1 MSKYSE
7 DITVPATMH
16 DLVTLDEA
24 KLALGIAVGDTSQD
38 PQLQMMITQCSLR
51 IAEEC
56 HRGPR
61 GDNHTFGKETLIET
75 ITKIGENQD
84 VWLSHYPIDPADI
97 TSIDANGT
105 LVTDYRLDPRTG
117 KLGLVNG
124 GTWAAPV
131 VVEYSGGF
139 NLPAEAPPPLKQ
151 ICNALIREERVKN
164 QQAAV
169 AGIRMISHRDA
180 RVMFFDPNAVVIAQ
194 SKGGGGSPAL
204 QAAQK
209 LLMKYTRI
217 EA

>member
-1 MSKYSE
+1 MARYWE
-7 DITVPATMH
+7 DIITPATMH
-16 DLVTLDEA
+16 DLITLDEA
-24 KLALGIAVGDTSQD
+24 KIMLGISPADTSQD
-38 PQLQMMITQCSLR
+38 VQLAMMITQNSLL
-51 IAEEC
+51 IAELC
-56 HRGPR
+56 NRGPR

-75 ITKIGENQD
+75 VTKIGEDQD
-84 VWLSHYPIDPADI
+84 VWLSHYPIDPIDI
-97 TSIDANGT
+97 TSINANGVA
-105 LVTDYRLDPRTG
+105 VTDYRLDPRTG
-117 KLGLVNG
+117 KVSLVNG
-124 GTWAAPV
+124 GIWAEPV

-139 NLPAEAPPPLKQ
+139 NLPDDAPEPLKP
-151 ICNALIREERVKN
+151 ICAAFIREERVKN

-169 AGIRMISHRDA
+169 AGIRMVSHRDA

>member
-1 MSKYSE
+1 MSKHWE
-7 DITVPATMH
+7 EITLPATMH
-16 DLVTLDEA
+16 DLITLDEC
-24 KLALGIAVGDTSQD
+24 KLMLGIAVGDTSQD
-38 PQLQMMITQCSLR
+38 AQLQMMITQNSLL
-51 IAEEC
+51 IAELC
-56 HRGPR
+56 NRGPR

-75 ITKIGENQD
+75 ITDIGEDQS
-84 VWLSHYPIDPADI
+84 VWLSHYPIDPGDI
-97 TSIDANGT
+97 ITIDANGVAIT
-105 LVTDYRLDPRTG
+105 EYKLDPRTG

-124 GTWAAPV
+124 GAWAEPV

-139 NLPAEAPPPLKQ
+139 NLPDEAPPPLKQ
-151 ICNALIREERVKN
+151 ICAAFMREERTKN

-169 AGIRMISHRDA
+169 AGIRRVAHRDA
-180 RVMFFDPNAVVIAQ
+180 SVQFFDPNAVTIAQ